1 MQYKVLDCFFA
12 YLSLENYIIL
22 NTAVFLPSYIH
33 CTWIFLLF
41 SDCLPFS
48 CSFKCNRNPHID
60 FSSSRKTKNQKK
72 NKKKGRVGKNKKKYA
87 THKRNKKTSRPN
99 EVWQQ
104 RLFTDGKRR

>member
-1 MQYKVLDCFFA
+1 M
-12 YLSLENYIIL
+12 YI
-22 NTAVFLPSYIH
+22 VH
-33 CTWIFLLF
+33 G
-41 SDCLPFS
+41 FS
-48 CSFKCNRNPHID
+48 CCFPTVCRFLVHLNAIAIRILIFPPPE
-60 FSSSRKTKNQKK
+60 RQKTKKK